1 MLHLNCPTDE
11 GWFDRVKDHLPALL
25 LDHTHLEKRAASTAM
40 SMIFRYADQPEL
52 ARKLSEVVREEMDHF
67 ERMLDQLQQRGIR
80 YERAEPAPYAG
91 HMVRQASKQE
101 PEAMLD
107 KLIVA
112 AMIEARSCERFQILS
127 QRVDDPALAQ
137 FYAELYVDE
146 ARHHTLYTS
155 MARAYY
161 DEAQVQE
168 ALRVWG
174 EREVEAL
181 KAGKGQPRLHSW

>member
-1 MLHLNCPTDE
+1 MLHLHCPTDD
-11 GWFDRVKDHLPALL
+11 GWFDRVYDHLPALL

-40 SMIFRYADQPEL
+40 SMIFRYADKPML
-52 ARKLSEVVREEMDHF
+52 AKKLSEVVREEMDHF
-67 ERMLDQLQQRGIR
+67 ERMLDQLEKRGIR

-127 QRVDDPALAQ
+127 QRVEEPELSE
-137 FYAELYVDE
+137 FYADLYADE

-155 MARAYY
+155 LAREYF
-161 DEAQVQE
+161 EEEQVQK
-168 ALRVWG
+168 ALHVWG
-174 EREVEAL
+174 LREVEAL